1 MRKSLSSSERGV
13 NAHDRHRLSR
23 ALTQTDAVRVFRRMQ
38 AVLLMAEGRTV
49 GEAAQITGLSLQSVY
64 TLVHRYLPSHQ
75 VESLHDLPHPGR
87 PPDAPEL
94 TATQILREL
103 RRSPLRLG
111 YRPNVWTVETLALH
125 LSQRYPSAL
134 APWTLR
140 RRMKH
145 LGLVGKRPRYFYSE
159 KHPPRAQKKGPGG
172 GN

>member
-1 MRKSLSSSERGV
+1 
-13 NAHDRHRLSR
+13 
-23 ALTQTDAVRVFRRMQ
+23 MQ

-49 GEAAQITGLSLQSVY
+49 GEAAQITGLSLQSVDN
-64 TLVHRYLPSHQ
+64 LVHRYLHSHQ

-87 PPDAPEL
+87 PPAAPEL

-145 LGLVGKRPRYFYSE
+145 LGVVGKRPRYFYSE
-159 KHPPRAQKKGPGG
+159 KHPHRAQNKGPGG